1 MGLFDVFKGVG
12 AAAEKKA
19 AAADAAPAVPA
30 AVDAAEAPGVLC
42 APVAGR
48 VVAMADVPDP
58 VFAGGMLGDGCGVW
72 PSESVVY
79 SPLSGEVTVAMSHA
93 VDIAGAGVEALVH
106 VGLDTVEMG
115 GDGFELFV
123 KPGDHVD
130 AGQPLARIDRDKIAA
145 AGHKDCVVVAVSNS
159 AELAGVRLAAEAGS
173 TVPAGAALLE
183 VSA

>member
-12 AAAEKKA
+12 ATAEKKA
-19 AAADAAPAVPA
+19 AAADAVPA
-30 AVDAAEAPGVLC
+30 AVDAAETPGVLC

-58 VFAGGMLGDGCGVW
+58 VFARGMLGDGCGVW

-79 SPLSGEVTVAMSHA
+79 APLSGEVTVAMSHA
-93 VDIAGAGVEALVH
+93 VDITGAGVEALVH

-130 AGQPLARIDRDKIAA
+130 AGQPLVRIDREKIAA

-159 AELAGVRLAAEAGS
+159 ADLAGVRLAVDADS
-173 TVPAGAALLE
+173 TVSAGAALLE